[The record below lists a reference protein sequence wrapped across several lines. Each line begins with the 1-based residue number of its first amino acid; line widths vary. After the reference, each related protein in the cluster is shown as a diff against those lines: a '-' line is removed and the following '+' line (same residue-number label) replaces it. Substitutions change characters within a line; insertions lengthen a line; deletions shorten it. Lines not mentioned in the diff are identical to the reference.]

1 MGIKTTVVTLAFP
14 AGKNT
19 GSHLFPSTAGDSSAG
34 QYPLRECE
42 FRVCQVMI
50 AGPATTTF
58 DGPTRK
64 GLNTLVGI
72 ENLEERWDGEGDVID
87 RQVVEYLRNRF
98 G

>member
-1 MGIKTTVVTLAFP
+1 
-14 AGKNT
+14 
-19 GSHLFPSTAGDSSAG
+19 
-34 QYPLRECE
+34 
-42 FRVCQVMI
+42 MI

-72 ENLEERWDGEGDVID
+72 ENLEERWDGEGDVSD